1 MTGLKQKL
9 LQKVDPDLETI
20 ESALVQN
27 LNPHMDL
34 VSQTAGHLIFSG
46 GKRLRPL
53 LVVLSSRICGHE
65 SPFVPK
71 FASTF
76 EFLHTATLLHD
87 DVIDGASMRRGKAA
101 AHSIYGAPVTV
112 LVGDFLLAR
121 ALCISS
127 EAGDPEIIRVVSSMT
142 EEMSQGEIHQLIKK
156 GDIHITENDYMDI
169 IRCKTGI
176 LIEGACRTGA
186 ILAGACQQEKNALTA
201 YGRHLGLVFQIADDL
216 LDYTADTSEFGKTV
230 GTDLREGKLTLPLIY
245 ALRQAQGSDRRF
257 MEALIADKDFS
268 ESDFK
273 TLLDLLEKYGGL
285 DYAETVASDNL
296 ARAKQQLE
304 IFSPSETRD
313 ILETLAD
320 YALRRSS

>member
-9 LQKVDPDLETI
+9 LRKVDPDLETI
-20 ESALVQN
+20 ESALMEN
-27 LNPHMDL
+27 LNPHLDL
-34 VSQTAGHLIFSG
+34 VKQTAGHLIFSG

-53 LVVLSSRICGHE
+53 LIVLSSRICGHE

-71 FASTF
+71 FSTTF

-121 ALCISS
+121 ALCISA
-127 EAGDPEIIRVVSSMT
+127 ETQNPEIIKVVSNMT
-142 EEMSQGEIHQLIKK
+142 EEMSQGEIHQLLKK
-156 GDIHITENDYMDI
+156 GDIHITEKDYMDI

-186 ILAGACQQEKNALTA
+186 ILAGAGQQEKSALTA

-216 LDYTADTSEFGKTV
+216 LDYTAETSELGKTV

-245 ALRQAQGSDRRF
+245 ALSQAQGGDRRF
-257 MEALIADKDFS
+257 MEAIIADEDFS
-268 ESDFK
+268 ENDFK
-273 TLLDLLEKYGGL
+273 ALLDLLEKYNGL
-285 DYAETVASDNL
+285 DYAQKMASDNL
-296 ARAKQQLE
+296 ARAKKQLE
-304 IFSPSETRD
+304 IFAPSETRD

-320 YALRRSS
+320 YALHRSS